1 MHPQKNP
8 LSNAREQ
15 AYKSLL
21 KINRE
26 GAFSN
31 LEIRQTLSRLPF
43 SAEDT
48 HLYTLL
54 IYGVLQ
60 NQLFLDYCLNQ
71 LIKEPKRV
79 DFKTREILRI
89 AAYQI
94 LKLDRIPD
102 YAAVSE
108 AVSLCG
114 KVNRRAKGF
123 VNGVLR
129 NLIRNKT
136 RLSDIS
142 SDAFSNEKEMI
153 ATRFSIPLP
162 IVHYYFE
169 TYGRETA
176 PAILGQ
182 MNAQAPLSVRVNTLK
197 LSREDLAAK
206 LRAAGLTVDVG
217 QLSLDCL
224 YLRGLSA
231 SELVQSHWF
240 KDGWLTIQDQGAML
254 IAELLDPQ
262 PGERILDMCAAPGG
276 KTTHLAQ
283 LMSNAGKIVARDI
296 YPSRLQLI
304 REGAKRL
311 GISNIKTELWD
322 GTQPPKAGAV
332 FDKILLDAPCSGY
345 GVIRRKPEI
354 RYRGTKEDRRAIRQ
368 TQHTLLTNGLDLLRL
383 GGTLVY
389 ATCTIDPEENAHQ
402 IARVLRERPDVV
414 IDEKTER
421 LTSPLTDGCDGFYM
435 IRLIKK

>member
-1 MHPQKNP
+1 MHPKKN
-8 LSNAREQ
+8 SSNNAREQ

-21 KINRE
+21 KIDRE

-31 LEIRQTLSRLPF
+31 LEIRQTLSRLSF
-43 SAEDT
+43 NAEDAN
-48 HLYTLL
+48 LYTLL
-54 IYGVLQ
+54 VYGVLQ
-60 NQLFLDYCLNQ
+60 NQIFLDYCLDQ

-79 DFKTREILRI
+79 DFETREILRI

-108 AVSLCG
+108 AVLLCG

-136 RLSDIS
+136 RLFDIS
-142 SDAFSNEKEMI
+142 NGSFRNEKEVL

-162 IVHYYFE
+162 VVHYYFE
-169 TYGRETA
+169 AYGKEAA
-176 PAILGQ
+176 PAILAQ
-182 MNAQAPLSVRVNTLK
+182 MNVPAPLSVRVNTLK

-206 LRAAGLTVDVG
+206 LQAEGLAVEVG
-217 QLSLDCL
+217 QLSSDCL
-224 YLRGLSA
+224 YLKGISA
-231 SELVQSHWF
+231 SELVQSCWF

-254 IAELLDPQ
+254 IAELLDPR

-283 LMSNAGKIVARDI
+283 LMSDAGEIIARDI

-304 REGAKRL
+304 EDAAKRL

-322 GTQPPKAGAV
+322 GIQPPKEEAA

-368 TQHTLLTNGLDLLRL
+368 TQRTLLNNGLDLLRSD
-383 GGTLVY
+383 GKLVY
-389 ATCTIDPEENAHQ
+389 ATCTIDPEENNRQ
-402 IARVLRERPDVV
+402 IARVVRERSDV
-414 IDEKTER
+414 IAEAETER
-421 LTSPLTDGCDGFYM
+421 MTSPLTDGCDGFYM
-435 IRLIKK
+435 IRLIKR

>member
-1 MHPQKNP
+1 MHPLKNP
-8 LSNAREQ
+8 SNSAREQ

-31 LEIRQTLSRLPF
+31 LEIRQTLSRLSF
-43 SAEDT
+43 NAEDA

-60 NQLFLDYCLNQ
+60 SQMFLDYCLNQ
-71 LIKEPKRV
+71 LIKEPEGV

-108 AVSLCG
+108 AVLLCG

-142 SDAFSNEKEMI
+142 NDSFGNEKEAL
-153 ATRFSIPLP
+153 ATRYSIPLP

-169 TYGRETA
+169 TYGKGTA

-182 MNAQAPLSVRVNTLK
+182 MNTQAPLSVRVNTLK
-197 LSREDLAAK
+197 SSRENLAVEF
-206 LRAAGLTVDVG
+206 RAEGLTVEFG
-217 QLSLDCL
+217 QLSSDCL
-224 YLRGLSA
+224 YLKGISA
-231 SELVQSHWF
+231 GELVKSHWF

-254 IAELLDPQ
+254 IAELLNPQ
-262 PGERILDMCAAPGG
+262 PGERVLDMCAAPGG

-283 LMSNAGKIVARDI
+283 LMSDAGEIVARDI

-304 REGAKRL
+304 ADAAKRL
-311 GISNIKTELWD
+311 GIANIKTELWD
-322 GTQPPKAGAV
+322 GTQPTKAKAV

-368 TQHTLLTNGLDLLRL
+368 TQYTLLNNGLDLLRS
-383 GGTLVY
+383 GGQLVY
-389 ATCTIDPEENAHQ
+389 ATCTVDPEENSRQ
-402 IARVLRERPDVV
+402 IARVVRERSDVTV
-414 IDEKTER
+414 EENTER
-421 LTSPLTDGCDGFYM
+421 MTSPLTDGCDGFYM
-435 IRLIKK
+435 IRLIKQ